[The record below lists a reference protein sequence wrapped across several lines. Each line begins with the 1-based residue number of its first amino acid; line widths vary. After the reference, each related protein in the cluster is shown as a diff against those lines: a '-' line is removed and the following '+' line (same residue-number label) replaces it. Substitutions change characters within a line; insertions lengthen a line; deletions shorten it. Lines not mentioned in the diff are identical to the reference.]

1 MSLTLDGG
9 SHMPLNKELKKV
21 LVIGSGPI
29 IIGQAAEFDYAG
41 TQACR
46 ALKEEG
52 IEVVLLNTNP
62 ATIMTDADIADHVYF
77 EPITV
82 ETVRSIIK
90 KEKPDGIIANLGGQV
105 GLNMALA
112 LDKAGVLEE
121 TGVPLLGMPLDAI
134 ARAEDRELFKLTME
148 ELGEPIP
155 ESTIVHSVQEAVDF
169 ANEIGYPVIVRP
181 AYTLGGTGGGNACD
195 EKELRNITAKGLK
208 SSPINQVLIERSVAG
223 YKEIEFEVMR
233 DANDNMITICTMEN
247 IDPVGIHT
255 GDSIVV
261 APAQT
266 LTDEEY
272 QMLRASAL
280 KIIRNL
286 KIAGGCNVQYAL
298 DPFSKKYY
306 VIEVNPRVSR
316 SSALASKATGYPIAK
331 VTTKIAIGY
340 TLDEIPNAVTG
351 KTTACFEP
359 AIDYVVLKVP
369 RWPFD
374 KFVLGD
380 RHLGTQMKAT
390 GEVMAIDRSFEAAFL
405 KSIRSLE
412 IGLTG
417 LRLPEL
423 TKLADEELRSRL
435 QEADDQRIFII
446 AEAFIR
452 GFSIDDIYKVTRI
465 DKYFLKKIKNI
476 IDFATNLSKSELSP
490 EILREA
496 KKLGFSDQEL
506 AELKGLTE
514 DEIRLLRKEYS
525 IIPTYKLVDTCAAE
539 FDAIT
544 PYFYSCY
551 EEENEALHD
560 PNAKKVLVIGSGPIR
575 IGQGVEFDYCS
586 VHSVWA
592 LKEAGRKAII
602 VNNNPETVS
611 TDFDTSDRL
620 YFEPLIYEDVMNIIE
635 EEKPEG
641 VIVQFGGQTAINLA
655 SSLDKAGVKILGS
668 SNDSIDRAE
677 DRDRFD
683 NMLEKL
689 GIPRPPGKSV
699 FSSSDAIIAAEK
711 IGYPVLVR
719 PSYVLGGRAMEIVY
733 NQEELTNYMETAVKI
748 NSNHPVLVDKYL
760 LGREIEV
767 DAICDGEDVLIPGIM
782 QHIERAGVHS
792 GDSMAV
798 FPPYDLSQSIIDKVV
813 DYTFKLALE
822 LDVKGLI
829 NIQFVEYDGE
839 LYVIEVNPR
848 SSRTIPFIS
857 KVTGLPLVKI
867 ATNIML
873 GKSLKD
879 QGYQGGL
886 QSIPPFYTVKV
897 PVFSFN
903 KLEQVDI
910 NLGPEMKSTGEV
922 LGIDKSLKAAIYKG
936 LLAAGV
942 EIPERGTM
950 LATIADKDKNEALP
964 IIKEFSQM
972 GFKIIA
978 TEGTAKAL
986 RANDIPVES
995 VSKIREGSPNILDL
1009 IRSGQ
1014 VDFVVNTITH
1024 ARKPF
1029 SDGFQIRRAAVEL
1042 NIPCLTSLDTLKVV
1056 QEVLKEGSQ
1065 LMNQN
1070 VYSLQEYVSL
1080 ISK

>member
-1 MSLTLDGG
+1 
-9 SHMPLNKELKKV
+9 MPLNKDLKKV

-82 ETVRSIIK
+82 ETVRSILL

-112 LDKAGVLEE
+112 LDKEGVLKE
-121 TGVPLLGMPLDAI
+121 TGIPLLGMPLEAI
-134 ARAEDRELFKLTME
+134 QRAEDRELFKLTMQ

-155 ESTIVHSVQEAVDF
+155 ESRIVHSVEEAVEF
-169 ANEIGYPVIVRP
+169 ADNIGYPVIVRP
-181 AYTLGGTGGGNACD
+181 AYTLGGTGGGNASN
-195 EKELRNITAKGLK
+195 EEELINIATKGLK

-233 DANDNMITICTMEN
+233 DSNDNLITICSMEN

-280 KIIRNL
+280 KIIREL
-286 KIAGGCNVQYAL
+286 KIVGGCNIQYAL

-331 VTTKIAIGY
+331 VTTKLAIGY

-374 KFVLGD
+374 KFVFGD

-423 TKLADEELRSRL
+423 TKLNDEELRKRL
-435 QEADDQRIFII
+435 EEADDQRIFII
-446 AEAFIR
+446 AEALAR
-452 GFSIDDIYKVTRI
+452 GFSIDDIYKITLI

-476 IDFATNLSKSELSP
+476 IDFAIKFEKSQLTAEL
-490 EILREA
+490 LRAA
-496 KKLGFSDQEL
+496 KKLGFSDLEL

-514 DEIRLLRKEYS
+514 NEIRSLRKQYN
-525 IIPTYKLVDTCAAE
+525 ITPTYKLVDTCAAE
-539 FDAIT
+539 FDAVT

-551 EEENEALHD
+551 EEENEALYD
-560 PNAKKVLVIGSGPIR
+560 PNAEKVIVIGSGPIR

-586 VHSVWA
+586 VHGVWA
-592 LKEAGRKAII
+592 LKEAGKKAII

-655 SSLDKAGVKILGS
+655 GSLNKAEVKILGS
-668 SNDSIDRAE
+668 SYESIDRAE
-677 DRDRFD
+677 DRKRFD

-689 GIPRPPGKSV
+689 GIPRPPGVSV
-699 FSSSDAIIAAEK
+699 FSSQEAVSAAEK

-733 NQEELTNYMETAVKI
+733 NQDELKEYMETAVKI
-748 NSNHPVLVDKYL
+748 NKDHPVLVDKYL

-767 DAICDGEDVLIPGIM
+767 DAVCDGKDVLIPGIM

-798 FPPYDLSQSIIDKVV
+798 FPPYDLSSSIIEKVI
-813 DYTFKLALE
+813 DYTYKLSLE
-822 LDVKGLI
+822 LEVRGLI
-829 NIQFVEYDGE
+829 NIQFVEYENE

-848 SSRTIPFIS
+848 SSRTIPFMS

-873 GKSLKD
+873 GKSIQD

-886 QSIPPFYTVKV
+886 QPIPPFYAVKV

-922 LGIDKSLKAAIYKG
+922 LGIDRSLNAAIYKG

-942 EIPERGTM
+942 EIPEKGTM
-950 LATIADKDKNEALP
+950 LATIADKDKDEALP

-978 TEGTAKAL
+978 TEGTAKVL
-986 RANDIPVES
+986 ETHGIPVET
-995 VSKIREGSPNILDL
+995 VPKISEGTTTILDL
-1009 IRSGQ
+1009 IRSGK

-1042 NIPCLTSLDTLKVV
+1042 NVPCLTSLDTLRVV
-1056 QEVLKEGSQ
+1056 QQVLKEGSE
-1065 LMNQN
+1065 LTSQN
-1070 VYSLQEYVSL
+1070 PYSLQDYVSL
-1080 ISK
+1080 ISR